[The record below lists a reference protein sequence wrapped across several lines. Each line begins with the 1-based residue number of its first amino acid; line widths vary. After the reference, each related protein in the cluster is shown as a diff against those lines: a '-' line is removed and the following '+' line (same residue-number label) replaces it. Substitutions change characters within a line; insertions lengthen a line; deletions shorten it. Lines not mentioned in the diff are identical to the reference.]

1 ESSTRNWPLSV
12 SAVDALQGNSY
23 NEYDVLDFGRTSLK
37 RRQKG
42 RRVPNFE
49 QSDSELELK
58 LEQAWENDRAK
69 KKARKQQRAE
79 LRSLLGRTESQ
90 PDLEAK
96 SPGGMTMDDLK
107 SEIKAFLLS
116 PSDRYDTNGQ

>member
-1 ESSTRNWPLSV
+1 
-12 SAVDALQGNSY
+12 
-23 NEYDVLDFGRTSLK
+23 
-37 RRQKG
+37 
-42 RRVPNFE
+42 
-49 QSDSELELK
+49 LK

-96 SPGGMTMDDLK
+96 YPGGMTMDDLK